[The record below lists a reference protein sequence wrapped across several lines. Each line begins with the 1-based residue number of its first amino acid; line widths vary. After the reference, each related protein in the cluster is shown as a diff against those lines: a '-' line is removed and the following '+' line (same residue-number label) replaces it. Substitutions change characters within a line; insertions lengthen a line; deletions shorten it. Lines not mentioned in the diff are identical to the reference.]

1 MNEILWVDSDP
12 NISDS
17 AGPLCKLDCQLRF
30 FNETQDCL
38 DYIINKNQDPI
49 FCIITSMMERGGRKE
64 KGLMNAFQMIN
75 QIRYN
80 WKRSYSPFLVMITC
94 TADVQQCKDFGFDVI
109 VHGDRNRMMNIVIQR
124 FKNKSNAYYKTL
136 WREPNLL
143 PCLQLR
149 EFAKE
154 VLNSLNIDPS
164 YMDPFA
170 DRCFC
175 ENCEPKKVWYRGEP
189 QEKYVLPTGF
199 YRYGIK
205 LRDEYLNN
213 KIKVYDWNVAYH
225 GTKNNI
231 VKSIVEHRRIM
242 FPGDVLNDGTILG
255 VRNGQIFSRD
265 TPAVYLTPSIT
276 YACCEY
282 YARSFTFKGRNV
294 KVVIQ
299 CRLKPGSFKKHP
311 ETIGARKTIDNNFS
325 NTTIEWVTTDREAVV
340 PYGLLIG
347 VMN

>member
-1 MNEILWVDSDP
+1 MNEIIWVDSDS
-12 NISDS
+12 NVSSS
-17 AGPLCKLDCQLRF
+17 AGPLRTLNCKLIF
-30 FNETQDCL
+30 FNETQECL
-38 DYIINKNQDPI
+38 DYIINKNQEPI
-49 FCIITSMMERGGRKE
+49 VCIITSMMERGGRKE

-75 QIRYN
+75 EIRYN

-94 TADVQQCKDFGFDVI
+94 TADTQQCKDYGFDVI
-109 VHGDRNRMMNIVIQR
+109 VHGDRNKMMNIVIQR
-124 FKNKSNAYYKTL
+124 LKNKSKEYYKTL

-149 EFAKE
+149 DFAKE
-154 VLNSLNIDPS
+154 VLCSLNIDQA
-164 YMDPFA
+164 YMDSFA

-175 ENCEPKKVWYRGEP
+175 EHCEPQKVWYRGEP

-205 LRDEYLNN
+205 LRDEYLHN
-213 KIKVYDWNVAYH
+213 KIKVHNWNVAYH
-225 GTKNNI
+225 GTKVNI

-242 FPGDVLNDGTILG
+242 FPGDVLNDGTILR
-255 VRNGQIFSRD
+255 VRNGDIFSKNN
-265 TPAVYLTPSIT
+265 PAVYLTPSII

-282 YARSFTFKGRNV
+282 YARTFNFKGKNV
-294 KVVIQ
+294 KIVIQ
-299 CRLKPGSFKKHP
+299 CRLKPGSFKKCH
-311 ETIGARKTIDNNFS
+311 ETIRAQKTIDDNFS
-325 NTTIEWVTTDREAVV
+325 NNTIEWVTTDREAVV